1 MAATDTD
8 GDSVAQLAVVVL
20 LLMLAVPTLA
30 TAHELAGTP
39 IAYEETTTVSYTAD
53 YSVSENATV
62 EGYDETVTVSVDG
75 QSLNATTD
83 YTWDADAGMLS
94 FVNSSATTTGDTA
107 TVEYRA
113 YQRTPETQT
122 AWLLI
127 APFMGLF
134 GLFSLVSAIRVLWSY
149 SAEVFDA

>member
-1 MAATDTD
+1 MATTD
-8 GDSVAQLAVVVL
+8 GDSVAQLAIVVL

-39 IAYEETTTVSYTAD
+39 LAYEETATVSYTGD
-53 YSVSENATV
+53 YTVSENATI
-62 EGYDETVTVSVDG
+62 EGYGETVTVTVDG
-75 QSLNATTD
+75 QSLTATDD
-83 YTWDADAGMLS
+83 YTWDADTGTLS
-94 FVNSSATTTGDTA
+94 FVNSSATASGDDA
-107 TVEYRA
+107 TIQYRA
-113 YQRTPETQT
+113 YQRTQETQT

-149 SAEVFDA
+149 TAEVFDA

>member
-20 LLMLAVPTLA
+20 LLMLSVPTLA

-39 IAYEETTTVSYTAD
+39 IEYEETATVDYASD
-53 YSVSENATV
+53 YSVAQNATV
-62 EGYDETVTVSVDG
+62 EGYGEAVTVTVDG
-75 QSLNATTD
+75 QVLNATDD
-83 YTWDADAGMLS
+83 YTWNASSGTLS
-94 FVNSSATTTGDTA
+94 FVNSSATSSGDDA
-107 TVEYRA
+107 TVQYRA
-113 YQRTPETQT
+113 HQRTQETQT
-122 AWLLI
+122 AWLII

-134 GLFSLVSAIRVLWSY
+134 GLFSLVSAVRVLWSY

>member
-1 MAATDTD
+1 MATTD

-20 LLMLAVPTLA
+20 LLMLSVPTLA

-39 IAYEETTTVSYTAD
+39 LEYEETATVDYAAD
-53 YSVSENATV
+53 YSVNENATV
-62 EGYDETVTVSVDG
+62 EGYSETVTVTVDG
-75 QSLNATTD
+75 QALNASED
-83 YTWDADAGMLS
+83 YTWDQGSGTLS
-94 FVNSSATTTGDTA
+94 FVNSSATTAGDTA

-113 YQRTPETQT
+113 YQRTQETQT

-134 GLFSLVSAIRVLWSY
+134 GLFSLVSAVRVLWSY